1 MLYFNFQNYEGFK
14 ERFGMVEHGNG
25 EKSRRNKVLL
35 SFIKQPHLLKEAR
48 ETGDYTLL
56 NIPNMIE
63 LKNELWRRILRS
75 SLHTERLIYSVQIMG
90 NVLLSAKYGT
100 DKLEG
105 LCEDGD
111 FKCIRYINHELSD
124 RVFKMKAGKLIRL
137 LILETEFGKTLP
149 EPVLIYLQEAF
160 VQDWQVYCQSKI
172 PENKLFV
179 NKEFGRIYSGRVCDG
194 DFHSCMTS
202 RGYHTFYRDA
212 VNASAAYLENKEGKI
227 IARCVIYNECIDE
240 DGQVWRLAERQYS
253 TDCNDVLKRA
263 LVDALIQGGYIDGYK
278 QVGYDC
284 HNSRGF
290 VDINGNSLE
299 GKKFRIDCDLGEDDP
314 LSYQDSFKW
323 YDIRNRVAYNFEDDN
338 LHYDYSLDTTEG
350 SIWGDSDEPDAY
362 DSYHDRYVYSVCTVY
377 VNGSEETCDEDD
389 MDDFVW
395 IERYR
400 RYYHED
406 EVSYCDKCG
415 GPMLGSDAIFS
426 SITGEDY
433 CCEDCMHAAEL
444 EYAKTNWAF
453 SEYDQ
458 KYYEDDDAVTSYMS
472 WNRETESYDVRT
484 IAKKTLAYLLNTFR
498 FLLMGDGKVYDEIDF
513 NTWMPFQVA
522 AVEA

>member
-1 MLYFNFQNYEGFK
+1 MLYYNFQNYGGFK

-56 NIPNMIE
+56 NIPNMVE
-63 LKNELWRRILRS
+63 LKNELWRRILQS
-75 SLHTERLIYSVQIMG
+75 SLDTEGLTHPIHLMG
-90 NVLLSAKYGT
+90 NTLFSAKYET
-100 DKLEG
+100 DKLDG

-137 LILETEFGKTLP
+137 LILETEFGQTLP

-172 PENKLFV
+172 PENTLYV
-179 NKEFGRIYSGRVCDG
+179 NKEFGRIYSGRECEG
-194 DFHSCMTS
+194 EFHSCMTS

-212 VNASAAYLENKEGKI
+212 VNASAAYLQNKEGRI

-240 DGQVWRLAERQYS
+240 DGNIWRLAERQYS

-263 LVDALIQGGYIDGYK
+263 LVDALIQGGHIDGYK

-299 GKKFRIDCDLGEDDP
+299 SKKFHIRCELGEEDT

-323 YDIRNRVAYNFEDDN
+323 YDIQNGIAYNYEASDMR
-338 LHYDYSLDTTEG
+338 YDYTLDSTEG
-350 SIWGDSDEPDAY
+350 SIYGDSDEPDVY

-406 EVSYCDKCG
+406 EVSYCDKCSSA
-415 GPMLGSDAIFS
+415 MLDSDVVFS

-433 CCEDCMHAAEL
+433 CCDECMHAAEL
-444 EYAKTNWAF
+444 EYAKSNWTF

-458 KYYEDDDAVTSYMS
+458 KYYENEDAVTTFMS
-472 WNRETESYDVRT
+472 WNRSTESYDVRT

-498 FLLMGDGKVYDEIDF
+498 FLMMGDGKVYDEIDF
-513 NTWMPFQVA
+513 NTWSPFEVA
-522 AVEA
+522 LVEA